1 MKKIIF
7 KIITFIFII
16 LITTILSAFFIG
28 TKGLIVKEIK
38 IKSDL
43 IPSNFHGFKI
53 IHLSDIH
60 YGRIIKEKELA
71 KIIEKVNL
79 LKPDIVVLTG
89 DLLDIDKKLTTTE
102 INTLTAQ
109 LKMIKP
115 KINKYAI
122 SGNHDLD
129 YGKDTWMSIIENSD
143 FTNLDNNYELIY
155 NDGERPIIINGMS
168 SNLEDNLSI
177 TEKLE
182 PFNNFMNEIQ
192 VPDSKIINPS
202 YKILIM
208 HEPDYIDQIEKDLF
222 NLVLAG
228 HSHNGQVRI
237 PYYGALITP
246 KGATKYYKEHY
257 KINKTDLYISSGLGT
272 SALNVRLFNKPSFNF
287 YRLTIN
293 N

>member
-7 KIITFIFII
+7 KIIIFLFIIFII
-16 LITTILSAFFIG
+16 TILSAFFIG
-28 TKGLIVKEIK
+28 TKGLIVKERK
-38 IKSDL
+38 IKNDL

-71 KIIEKVNL
+71 KIIERVNL

-109 LKMIKP
+109 LKTINP

-122 SGNHDLD
+122 SGNHDLN
-129 YGKDTWMSIIENSD
+129 YGKDTWISIIENSD

-222 NLVLAG
+222 DLVLAG

-246 KGATKYYKEHY
+246 KGAIKYYKEHY
-257 KINKTDLYISSGLGT
+257 KVNKTDLYISSGLGT

-287 YRLTIN
+287 YRLTTN